1 MKIKRKTSGII
12 IIGNEVLS
20 GKTLD
25 TNSNFLCKKLHE
37 IGIECKEISV
47 VEDIEKIIV
56 KKVNSFRKKFDFVFT
71 TGGIGPTHDDITSK
85 SIAVAFKDKFVLNKL
100 AKARLKKHYSDEL
113 LTKARLKMAYLPSRA
128 TLIDNPVSIAPGFS
142 LDNVHVFPGVP
153 KIFEIMLTEFIKG
166 IGEQK
171 KFLKKIL
178 QLKFP
183 REYLQNM
190 LAKFKKNI
198 LMLILG
204 VILISKKSRS
214 VFL

>member
-166 IGEQK
+166 IGEQR
-171 KFLKKIL
+171 KFFKKIL

>member
-1 MKIKRKTSGII
+1 
-12 IIGNEVLS
+12 
-20 GKTLD
+20 
-25 TNSNFLCKKLHE
+25 
-37 IGIECKEISV
+37 
-47 VEDIEKIIV
+47 
-56 KKVNSFRKKFDFVFT
+56 
-71 TGGIGPTHDDITSK
+71 
-85 SIAVAFKDKFVLNKL
+85 
-100 AKARLKKHYSDEL
+100 
-113 LTKARLKMAYLPSRA
+113 MAYLPSRA

-166 IGEQK
+166 IGEQR

-178 QLKFP
+178 QLKFL

>member
-166 IGEQK
+166 IGEQR
-171 KFLKKIL
+171 KFFKKIL
-178 QLKFP
+178 QLKFL

>member
-166 IGEQK
+166 IGKQK
-171 KFLKKIL
+171 KF
-178 QLKFP
+178 
-183 REYLQNM
+183 
-190 LAKFKKNI
+190 FKKKYYN
-198 LMLILG
+198 
-204 VILISKKSRS
+204 
-214 VFL
+214 